1 MEYKTTRPL
10 KSLAENGVNVGKGQP
25 VTPGAFTSAHW
36 AALLAEGAVVAVS
49 EPVTAVN
56 VDDLDIDQLKEMAD
70 ELGVPYTWNIKA
82 DTLRERIRDAE
93 TN

>member
-10 KSLAENGVNVGKGQP
+10 RSLAEKGVNVGKGQP
-25 VTPGAFTSAHW
+25 VTPGAFAPEHW
-36 AALLAEGAVVAVS
+36 AALLEEGAVVAVS
-49 EPVTAVN
+49 APVTAVN
-56 VDDLDIDQLKEMAD
+56 VDALNIDQLKAMAD

-82 DTLRERIRDAE
+82 ETLRERIRDAE